1 MINTRKIKGR
11 MVELDISQQDAAKGL
26 GISLP
31 TFNQKLNG
39 RKDFKIGE
47 VQEFVNLLKIADE
60 DVAEY
65 FFIH

>member
-11 MVELDISQQDAAKGL
+11 MVELGISQQDAAKRL
-26 GISLP
+26 DIKQP

-39 RKDFKIGE
+39 TRDFKIGE
-47 VQEFVNLLKIADE
+47 VQELVNLLEIADD

-65 FFIH
+65 FFVH

>member
-11 MVELDISQQDAAKGL
+11 MVELGISQQDAAKRL
-26 GISLP
+26 DIKQP

-39 RKDFKIGE
+39 RRDFKIGE
-47 VQEFVNLLKIADE
+47 VQELVNLLEIADD